1 MCPERGVQSLNKT
14 RMAPIY
20 SRPAF
25 KLPPFST
32 VKDAGDHQLGLSHTV
47 LRHIAVSPELDD

>member
-1 MCPERGVQSLNKT
+1 
-14 RMAPIY
+14 MAPIY

-47 LRHIAVSPELDD
+47 LRHIAVSPELDDYPKSL